1 MKRRPECW
9 QSRPKV
15 ECGMP
20 LAFSM
25 ENIAAYEDELCTY
38 AVEKL
43 RAIDGIRFIGEP
55 QQRSGVVSFLVGNT
69 HPSDIGTLLD
79 KLGVAVRTGHHC
91 AEPLMD
97 RFGIPGTVR
106 ASFALYNTKAEID
119 AFIAALE
126 RVSKMLM

>member
-1 MKRRPECW
+1 
-9 QSRPKV
+9 
-15 ECGMP
+15 
-20 LAFSM
+20 
-25 ENIAAYEDELCTY
+25 
-38 AVEKL
+38 
-43 RAIDGIRFIGEP
+43 
-55 QQRSGVVSFLVGNT
+55 VGNT

-97 RFGIPGTVR
+97 RFEIPGTVR

-119 AFIAALE
+119 AFISALE